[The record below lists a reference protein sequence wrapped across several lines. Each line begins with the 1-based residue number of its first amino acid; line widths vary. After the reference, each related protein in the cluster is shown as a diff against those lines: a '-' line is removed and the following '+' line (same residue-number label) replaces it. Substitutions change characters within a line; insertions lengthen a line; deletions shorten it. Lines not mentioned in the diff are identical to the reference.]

1 MAHQGYRHKSDKTV
15 GENKASPT
23 KVAGRGPV
31 KYKTGTE
38 NKTPAPVK
46 PAPTPDEL
54 RSTAWGRGSY
64 GANGWGGASSVQPG
78 ETVSAKLK
86 VNAPVDAVLDNVIRG
101 SGKRKPSDIGGDDWQ
116 TRTVDPTPYP
126 TTRGMAKRGIAD
138 GSPGSQVPAKN
149 GNPTSDWD
157 ARRAAA
163 LKQAK

>member
-1 MAHQGYRHKSDKTV
+1 MVR
-15 GENKASPT
+15 
-23 KVAGRGPV
+23 
-31 KYKTGTE
+31 
-38 NKTPAPVK
+38 
-46 PAPTPDEL
+46 
-54 RSTAWGRGSY
+54 
-64 GANGWGGASSVQPG
+64 NGWGGASSVQPG

>member
-101 SGKRKPSDIGGDDWQ
+101 SGSVSRLTSVATTGKRERSIRLRILRRGEWPSAASL
-116 TRTVDPTPYP
+116 T
-126 TTRGMAKRGIAD
+126 
-138 GSPGSQVPAKN
+138 
-149 GNPTSDWD
+149 
-157 ARRAAA
+157 ARRDRKFRRRTEIPPRIGMLGAP
-163 LKQAK
+163 LH